1 MRVGVP
7 LNIDEM
13 TTQPA
18 RVQKMFGSI
27 ARRYDLAN
35 HLLSCGIDFYWRRRA
50 AEIVA
55 GWRPH
60 RIADL
65 ATGTGDLALALQK
78 KLPDAEIV
86 GVDFLPE
93 MLDLAQRKGV
103 RQIVLADAMNLPFDD
118 ASFDCVTIAFG
129 LRNLENWAAAL
140 AEMSRLIKAN
150 GRLLVLEFSLPT
162 TPILRAFY
170 RFYLH
175 RCLPL
180 FGSFLTG
187 TKSAYDYLG
196 DSIEEFPSGGAMCEL
211 MAENGFTRPTFEP
224 LTGGIVTIYTTE
236 KL

>member
-1 MRVGVP
+1 MNYHKGA
-7 LNIDEM
+7 

-18 RVQKMFGSI
+18 RVRKMFGSI

-35 HLLSCGIDFYWRRRA
+35 HLLSCGIDFRWRRRA
-50 AEIVA
+50 AKIVA
-55 GWRPH
+55 EWRPQ
-60 RIADL
+60 RICDL
-65 ATGTGDLALALQK
+65 ATGTGDLALALQA
-78 KLPDAEIV
+78 KLPDTEIM
-86 GVDFLPE
+86 GVDVLPE

-103 RQIVLADAMNLPFDD
+103 RQVVLADAMSLPLDD

-140 AEMSRLIKAN
+140 AEMSRVLNRK
-150 GRLLVLEFSLPT
+150 GHLLVLEFSLPT
-162 TPILRAFY
+162 TPSLRTIY

-196 DSIEEFPSGGAMCEL
+196 DSIEEFPGGSAMCEL
-211 MAENGFTRPTFEP
+211 IAKSGFTHAAFEP
-224 LTGGIVTIYTTE
+224 LTGGIVTIYTAE
-236 KL
+236 KS

>member
-1 MRVGVP
+1 
-7 LNIDEM
+7 M
-13 TTQPA
+13 TTQRA
-18 RVQKMFGSI
+18 RVRKMFGSI

-86 GVDFLPE
+86 GVDFLSE

-103 RQIVLADAMNLPFDD
+103 HQVVLADAMNLPFGD

-129 LRNLENWAAAL
+129 LRNLENWGAAL
-140 AEMSRLIKAN
+140 TEMSRALRTS

-162 TPILRAFY
+162 TPILRAIY

-180 FGSFLTG
+180 LGSFLTG
-187 TKSAYDYLG
+187 KKTAYDYLG
-196 DSIEEFPSGGAMCEL
+196 DSIEEFPSGNAMCQL
-211 MAENGFTRPTFEP
+211 MQANGFARPTFEP
-224 LTGGIVTIYTTE
+224 LTGGIVIIYTAQ
-236 KL
+236 KS

>member
-1 MRVGVP
+1 VQAGV
-7 LNIDEM
+7 LSNLEEM
-13 TTQPA
+13 TTQRA
-18 RVQKMFGSI
+18 RVRKMFGSI

-103 RQIVLADAMNLPFDD
+103 RQVVLADAMNLPFGD

-129 LRNLENWAAAL
+129 LRNLENWGAAL
-140 AEMSRLIKAN
+140 TEMSRALRTS

-162 TPILRAFY
+162 TPILRAIY

-180 FGSFLTG
+180 LGSFLTG
-187 TKSAYDYLG
+187 KKTAYDYLG
-196 DSIEEFPSGGAMCEL
+196 DSIEEFPSGNAMCQL
-211 MAENGFTRPTFEP
+211 MQANGFARPTFEP
-224 LTGGIVTIYTTE
+224 LTGGIVTIYTAQ
-236 KL
+236 KS

>member
-1 MRVGVP
+1 
-7 LNIDEM
+7 M

-18 RVQKMFGSI
+18 RVRKMFGCI

-35 HLLSCGIDFYWRRRA
+35 HLLSCGIDSYWRGRA

-55 GWRPH
+55 GWRPR

-78 KLPDAEIV
+78 RLPDAEIV
-86 GVDFLPE
+86 GVDVLPE
-93 MLDLAQRKGV
+93 MLDLARRKGV
-103 RQIVLADAMNLPFDD
+103 RQLVLADAMNLPFGD

-140 AEMSRLIKAN
+140 AQMSRVLKTN
-150 GRLLVLEFSLPT
+150 GHLLMLEFSLPT
-162 TPILRAFY
+162 TPVLRAIY

-180 FGSFLTG
+180 FGSLLTG
-187 TKSAYDYLG
+187 TKTAYDYLG

-211 MAENGFTRPTFEP
+211 MVENGFTHPTFEP
-224 LTGGIVTIYTTE
+224 LTGGIVSIYTAE
-236 KL
+236 KS

>member
-1 MRVGVP
+1 
-7 LNIDEM
+7 
-13 TTQPA
+13 
-18 RVQKMFGSI
+18 MFGAI
-27 ARRYDLAN
+27 AGRYDLAN
-35 HLLSCGIDFYWRRRA
+35 HTLSCGTDFYWRRCA
-50 AEIVA
+50 ANIAASWQPGKIV
-55 GWRPH
+55 
-60 RIADL
+60 DL

-93 MLDLAQRKGV
+93 MLDLAQQKGV
-103 RQIVLADAMNLPFDD
+103 RQIVLADAMNLPFGD

-129 LRNLENWAAAL
+129 LRNLENWAGAL
-140 AEMSRLIKAN
+140 AEMSRVLKTN
-150 GRLLVLEFSLPT
+150 GHLLVLEFSLPT
-162 TPILRAFY
+162 TPILRAIY

-211 MAENGFTRPTFEP
+211 MAENGFTHQTFEP
-224 LTGGIVTIYTTE
+224 LTGGIVTIYTAE
-236 KL
+236 KLSRGI